1 MGSRA
6 TKRNSPIMIDND
18 PDNVPEGN
26 QRRIEF
32 LLVISQL
39 PKISTNDLPALRKR
53 FYDYLDLCVKYN
65 MKVGNMAAYA
75 AMGVDR
81 DTVNGWESGK
91 RRSSQKEYQEFAREI
106 KRVCGMYRE
115 MLKARHDGLDEN
127 ERLLY
132 QDYQQT
138 LALAEAEADD
148 NASEAKLSEGRLKK
162 SAILRGVMSLAL
174 VVLIGM
180 YVMTGCKLSESPFL
194 VQYTMYEINYRLTG
208 ELPDTNEV
216 WSNVIDMAKSQAG
229 VPLVAITG
237 AWDLG
242 SFLQNT
248 RSSVAHLELVGGV
261 PDECF
266 FDEVVSG
273 LRGTSDMTEVHR
285 HIFSD
290 EAIWNGFVYWAQ
302 KEDPSYDPG
311 PYVPYHG
318 NSTGRQTIEDLGNG

>member
-1 MGSRA
+1 MSDLTPDELARLRLKAKHGTLTPEEQRA
-6 TKRNSPIMIDND
+6 YNDYVTEQLSAVPSP
-18 PDNVPEGN
+18 PSGAVP
-26 QRRIEF
+26 
-32 LLVISQL
+32 
-39 PKISTNDLPALRKR
+39 PKKG
-53 FYDYLDLCVKYN
+53 FK
-65 MKVGNMAAYA
+65 
-75 AMGVDR
+75 
-81 DTVNGWESGK
+81 WESEK
-91 RRSSQKEYQEFAREI
+91 IAEWR
-106 KRVCGMYRE
+106 
-115 MLKARHDGLDEN
+115 LKARHDGLDEN
-127 ERLLY
+127 EQLLY

-138 LALAEAEADD
+138 LALAEAEADVD
-148 NASEAKLSEGRLKK
+148 ASEAKLSEGQLKK

-216 WSNVIDMAKSQAG
+216 WSNVIDRAKSQAG

-237 AWDLG
+237 VWDLG

-302 KEDPSYDPG
+302 KEDPSFDPG
-311 PYVPYHG
+311 PYVPYDG
-318 NSTGRQTIEDLGNG
+318 SGVANAGRQTIADLGASN

>member
-1 MGSRA
+1 MSF
-6 TKRNSPIMIDND
+6 K
-18 PDNVPEGN
+18 
-26 QRRIEF
+26 
-32 LLVISQL
+32 
-39 PKISTNDLPALRKR
+39 
-53 FYDYLDLCVKYN
+53 
-65 MKVGNMAAYA
+65 
-75 AMGVDR
+75 
-81 DTVNGWESGK
+81 WESEK
-91 RRSSQKEYQEFAREI
+91 IAEWR
-106 KRVCGMYRE
+106 
-115 MLKARHDGLDEN
+115 LKARHDGLDEN

-138 LALAEAEADD
+138 LALAEAEADVD
-148 NASEAKLSEGRLKK
+148 ASEAKLSEGQLKK

-216 WSNVIDMAKSQAG
+216 WSNVIDRAKSQAG

-248 RSSVAHLELVGGV
+248 RSSVAHLELVGGA

-290 EAIWNGFVYWAQ
+290 EAIWNGFVYWTQ

-311 PYVPYHG
+311 PYVPYDG
-318 NSTGRQTIEDLGNG
+318 SGVANAGRQTIADLGASN

>member
-1 MGSRA
+1 MSDLTPDELARLCLKAKHGTLTPEEQRA
-6 TKRNSPIMIDND
+6 YNDYVTEQLSAVPSP
-18 PDNVPEGN
+18 PSGAVP
-26 QRRIEF
+26 
-32 LLVISQL
+32 
-39 PKISTNDLPALRKR
+39 PKKG
-53 FYDYLDLCVKYN
+53 FK
-65 MKVGNMAAYA
+65 
-75 AMGVDR
+75 
-81 DTVNGWESGK
+81 WESEK
-91 RRSSQKEYQEFAREI
+91 VAEWR
-106 KRVCGMYRE
+106 
-115 MLKARHDGLDEN
+115 LKARHDGLDEN

-138 LALAEAEADD
+138 LALAEAEADG
-148 NASEAKLSEGRLKK
+148 NASEAKLSERQLKN

-174 VVLIGM
+174 VALIGM
-180 YVMTGCKLSESPFL
+180 YVMTGCKLSESRFL
-194 VQYTMYEINYRLTG
+194 VPYTMYEINYRLTG

-216 WSNVIDMAKSQAG
+216 WSNVIDRAKSQAG

-302 KEDPSYDPG
+302 KEDPSFDPG
-311 PYVPYHG
+311 PYVPYDG
-318 NSTGRQTIEDLGNG
+318 SSTGRQTIEDLGASN

>member
-1 MGSRA
+1 MSNLTPDELARLRLKAKHGMLTPEEQRA
-6 TKRNSPIMIDND
+6 YNDYATEQLSAVPSP
-18 PDNVPEGN
+18 PSGAVP
-26 QRRIEF
+26 
-32 LLVISQL
+32 
-39 PKISTNDLPALRKR
+39 PKKG
-53 FYDYLDLCVKYN
+53 FK
-65 MKVGNMAAYA
+65 
-75 AMGVDR
+75 
-81 DTVNGWESGK
+81 WES
-91 RRSSQKEYQEFAREI
+91 E
-106 KRVCGMYRE
+106 RVAEWR
-115 MLKARHDGLDEN
+115 LKARHDGLDEN

-180 YVMTGCKLSESPFL
+180 YAMTGCKLSESPFL

-216 WSNVIDMAKSQAG
+216 WSNYLDMTKLQAG

-248 RSSVAHLELVGGV
+248 RSSVARLELVGGV

-290 EAIWNGFVYWAQ
+290 EAIWNFEVYLAQ

-311 PYVPYHG
+311 PYVPYVPYDG
-318 NSTGRQTIEDLGNG
+318 SSTGRQTIADLGASN

>member
-1 MGSRA
+1 MSNLTPDELARLRLKAKHGMLTPEEQQAYDDYVTEQLSA
-6 TKRNSPIMIDND
+6 VPSP
-18 PDNVPEGN
+18 PSGAVP
-26 QRRIEF
+26 
-32 LLVISQL
+32 
-39 PKISTNDLPALRKR
+39 PKKG
-53 FYDYLDLCVKYN
+53 FK
-65 MKVGNMAAYA
+65 
-75 AMGVDR
+75 
-81 DTVNGWESGK
+81 WESEK
-91 RRSSQKEYQEFAREI
+91 IAEWR
-106 KRVCGMYRE
+106 M
-115 MLKARHDGLDEN
+115 KARHDGLDEN

-138 LALAEAEADD
+138 LALAEAEADG
-148 NASEAKLSEGRLKK
+148 NASEAKLSERQLKK

-216 WSNVIDMAKSQAG
+216 WSNVIDRAKSQAG

-318 NSTGRQTIEDLGNG
+318 NVYDGRQTIEDPLSTGGKQTIVDLGASN

>member
-1 MGSRA
+1 MSNLTPDELARLRLKAKHGMLTPEEQRA
-6 TKRNSPIMIDND
+6 YDDYVAEQLSAVPSP
-18 PDNVPEGN
+18 PSGAVP
-26 QRRIEF
+26 
-32 LLVISQL
+32 
-39 PKISTNDLPALRKR
+39 PKKG
-53 FYDYLDLCVKYN
+53 FK
-65 MKVGNMAAYA
+65 
-75 AMGVDR
+75 
-81 DTVNGWESGK
+81 WESEK
-91 RRSSQKEYQEFAREI
+91 VAEWR
-106 KRVCGMYRE
+106 
-115 MLKARHDGLDEN
+115 LKARHDGLDEN

-138 LALAEAEADD
+138 LALAEAEVDVD
-148 NASEAKLSEGRLKK
+148 ASEAKLSEGQLKK

-216 WSNVIDMAKSQAG
+216 WSNVIDRAKSQAG

-302 KEDPSYDPG
+302 KEDPSFDPG
-311 PYVPYHG
+311 PYVPYVPYDG
-318 NSTGRQTIEDLGNG
+318 SSTGRQTIEDLGASN

>member
-1 MGSRA
+1 MSNLTPDELARLRLKAKHGMLTPEEQQAYDDYVTEQLSA
-6 TKRNSPIMIDND
+6 VPSP
-18 PDNVPEGN
+18 PSGAVP
-26 QRRIEF
+26 
-32 LLVISQL
+32 
-39 PKISTNDLPALRKR
+39 PKKG
-53 FYDYLDLCVKYN
+53 FK
-65 MKVGNMAAYA
+65 
-75 AMGVDR
+75 
-81 DTVNGWESGK
+81 WESEK
-91 RRSSQKEYQEFAREI
+91 IAEWR
-106 KRVCGMYRE
+106 
-115 MLKARHDGLDEN
+115 LKARHDGLDEN

-138 LALAEAEADD
+138 LALAGASVEAEYG
-148 NASEAKLSEGRLKK
+148 ASMRKSSERRLTK

-174 VVLIGM
+174 VALIGM

-216 WSNVIDMAKSQAG
+216 WSNYLDMTKSQAG

-242 SFLQNT
+242 SFLQGAHT
-248 RSSVAHLELVGGV
+248 SVAYLELTGEV
-261 PDECF
+261 PDQCF

-290 EAIWNGFVYWAQ
+290 EAIWNFQVYLAQ

-311 PYVPYHG
+311 PYVPYDWNG
-318 NSTGRQTIEDLGNG
+318 GVKPTIEDIVNGGKQTIEDLGNG

>member
-1 MGSRA
+1 MSNLTPDELARLRLKAKHGMLTPEEQRA
-6 TKRNSPIMIDND
+6 YNDYATEQLSAVPSP
-18 PDNVPEGN
+18 PSGAVP
-26 QRRIEF
+26 
-32 LLVISQL
+32 
-39 PKISTNDLPALRKR
+39 PKKG
-53 FYDYLDLCVKYN
+53 FK
-65 MKVGNMAAYA
+65 
-75 AMGVDR
+75 
-81 DTVNGWESGK
+81 WESEK
-91 RRSSQKEYQEFAREI
+91 VAEWR
-106 KRVCGMYRE
+106 
-115 MLKARHDGLDEN
+115 LKARHDGLDEN

-180 YVMTGCKLSESPFL
+180 YVMTGCKLSESRFL

-216 WSNVIDMAKSQAG
+216 WSNYLDMTKSQAG

-302 KEDPSYDPG
+302 KEDPSFDPG
-311 PYVPYHG
+311 PYVPYDG
-318 NSTGRQTIEDLGNG
+318 SSTGRQTIEDLGASN

>member
-1 MGSRA
+1 MSNLTPDELARLRLKAKHGMLTPEEQQAYDDYVTEQLSA
-6 TKRNSPIMIDND
+6 VPSP
-18 PDNVPEGN
+18 PSGAV
-26 QRRIEF
+26 
-32 LLVISQL
+32 L
-39 PKISTNDLPALRKR
+39 PKKG
-53 FYDYLDLCVKYN
+53 FE
-65 MKVGNMAAYA
+65 
-75 AMGVDR
+75 
-81 DTVNGWESGK
+81 WESEK
-91 RRSSQKEYQEFAREI
+91 IAEWR
-106 KRVCGMYRE
+106 
-115 MLKARHDGLDEN
+115 LKARHNGLDEN

-138 LALAEAEADD
+138 LALANASVEAEYKS
-148 NASEAKLSEGRLKK
+148 NMGKLSERRLKK

-216 WSNVIDMAKSQAG
+216 WSNVIDRAKSQAG

-237 AWDLG
+237 VWDLG

-273 LRGTSDMTEVHR
+273 LRGTSGMTEVHR
-285 HIFSD
+285 HIWND

-318 NSTGRQTIEDLGNG
+318 NVYGGRQTIEDLGASN